1 MMQKRDII
9 LTAVFS
15 TFAALITLASALFVC
30 YWCHK
35 RKRKR
40 EDEIEDPDSPITT
53 MMSSSS
59 KNDQGG
65 GSGGGGE
72 TKKNRLNGF
81 LNLKTPLIST
91 KTLG

>member
-1 MMQKRDII
+1 MQKRDII

-15 TFAALITLASALFVC
+15 TLAALITLAAALFVC
-30 YWCHK
+30 HWCHK

-40 EDEIEDPDSPITT
+40 DDDNED
-53 MMSSSS
+53 SSHHL
-59 KNDQGG
+59 QHARCE
-65 GSGGGGE
+65 GE
-72 TKKNRLNGF
+72 EKKKGLNGF

>member
-1 MMQKRDII
+1 MQKRDII

-15 TFAALITLASALFVC
+15 TLAGLILLAVGLFAC

-40 EDEIEDPDSPITT
+40 DTDDMDECEGGNSPTVTLPTT
-53 MMSSSS
+53 SAVHV
-59 KNDQGG
+59 
-65 GSGGGGE
+65 E
-72 TKKNRLNGF
+72 EKKSRLNGF

>member
-1 MMQKRDII
+1 MQKRDVI

-15 TFAALITLASALFVC
+15 TLAALITLAAALFVC

-40 EDEIEDPDSPITT
+40 DTEDVDGDSPVT
-53 MMSSSS
+53 SSARI
-59 KNDQGG
+59 
-65 GSGGGGE
+65 E
-72 TKKNRLNGF
+72 TSTEEKKSRLNGF